1 MSSNLYNIYRNNT
14 LQLAKTL
21 IIKSA
26 ESARLLNEGLI
37 EYGVSVDD
45 TRPETWMYYMNLA
58 GEYHPLNVPMTV
70 LSQDTLEEIPFTKES
85 LLEHRATARSYYYG
99 SSYYRALVDRYPA
112 QEALIRGII
121 DPVDKEQA
129 IAAADF
135 TILSYN
141 RTLVEAAETNLI
153 PELQR
158 WIKAFA
164 RNWYNPGFLIT
175 EDHYL
180 AGLLAMMHFQ
190 IPIEILNI
198 RNRNRHTG
206 YVHSFHLWSFLGGHN
221 YLDDYKE
228 FLTRNQAM
236 WLYKNIRYIEANAG
250 RTENFHELIEHIMTE
265 RGFPIGAYSMYQN
278 SDTMPEEILP
288 DAGVTFKPLNFKQE
302 QEITHGGKTLDR
314 ILEQEHDLAK
324 FNPDFYGEDLER
336 ITTRVK
342 VGLSNMFTSK
352 VLESSVYDKSMAQP
366 IRMIDILLNHWIYW
380 AYSGTYTTMISVQN
394 PHNGETIVMDS
405 KDAVVAF
412 YYCLNRSFGIRL
424 KDIPDIEVW
433 GVLNLKLPTTSELRK
448 LAPPQYISDYLIRT
462 AQDAVPQVRKI
473 VSTETFYL
481 KCNEIREMRY
491 KHRELYALREHFRSR
506 GFMEMITRHHLIT
519 KRIPL
524 VSRPTSFT
532 QFFKERNWDLENL
545 PEMTYTMIA
554 QNIITTVT
562 GQDLFYVK
570 TVSEVQSA
578 MLRLLQQLSSYA
590 IHVIRDGQST
600 EAIVLDWAAIRV
612 GDLGIYG
619 SSEIRTPWAPISVKR
634 TKGYLRADVDYQL
647 TRVGSTIRGWIRS
660 LTRVKYDPSISY
672 HLTGKCRYGVRGLAP
687 SVYYRFGKAVSI
699 EDLVHTVDLP
709 GLVETHVQTGDVD
722 LNKPELPGLNEK

>member
-26 ESARLLNEGLI
+26 ESARLINDGLRL
-37 EYGVSVDD
+37 YGASVDD
-45 TRPETWMYYMNLA
+45 TRPETWIYYMNLA

-70 LSQDTLEEIPFTKES
+70 MSLDTLEEIPFTKES
-85 LLEHRATARSYYYG
+85 LLEHRATARNYYYG
-99 SSYYRALVDRYPA
+99 STYYRALVNRYPA

-121 DPVDKEQA
+121 DPVDLDEA
-129 IAAADF
+129 VAADDF
-135 TILSYN
+135 TILNYN
-141 RTLVEAAETNLI
+141 RSLVESAETNLI
-153 PELQR
+153 PELQK
-158 WIKAFA
+158 WITAFA

-175 EDHYL
+175 EDLYL

-190 IPIEILNI
+190 IPTVIMNI

-250 RTENFHELIEHIMTE
+250 RSDNFRELIEHVMTE
-265 RGFPIGAYSMYQN
+265 RGFPIGAYSLYQD
-278 SDTMPEEILP
+278 SSPMPESLYP
-288 DAGVTFKPLNFKQE
+288 DSGVVFRPLNFVQE
-302 QEITHGGKTLDR
+302 QEITHSGKTLDR
-314 ILEQEHDLAK
+314 IIEQEQTLAK
-324 FNPDFYGEDLER
+324 FNPDFMQEDFDN
-336 ITTRVK
+336 INTRVK
-342 VGLSNMFTSK
+342 TGLSNLFTSK

-366 IRMIDILLNHWIYW
+366 IRMLDVLLNHWIYW
-380 AYSGTYTTMISVQN
+380 SYSGIYTTMISVQN

-405 KDAVVAF
+405 RDAVVAF
-412 YYCLNRSFGIRL
+412 YYCLNRAFGITL
-424 KDIPDIEVW
+424 KDVPDIEVW
-433 GVLNLKLPTTSELRK
+433 DVLNLKQPSFSELRA

-462 AQDAVPQVRKI
+462 AQDAIPQVRKI

-481 KCNEIREMRY
+481 KCTEILDMRF
-491 KHRELYALREHFRSR
+491 KHRELYALREHMRSR
-506 GFMEMITRHHLIT
+506 GFMEMITRHTLIT

-532 QFFKERNWDLENL
+532 QFFKERNWDLEHL

-570 TVSEVQSA
+570 TVSEVQTA

-600 EAIVLDWAAIRV
+600 EAIVMDWAAIRV
-612 GDLGIYG
+612 GDLGIHG
-619 SSEIRTPWAPISVKR
+619 DSEIRAPWAPIVVKR
-634 TKGYLRADVDYQL
+634 AKGYLRGYIDYQL
-647 TRVGSTIRGWIRS
+647 TEIGSTLRGWVRS
-660 LTRVKYDPSISY
+660 LSAIRYDPTVHY
-672 HLTGKCRYGVRGLAP
+672 QLTGKAKIAIRGLAP
-687 SVYYRFGKAVSI
+687 SVYYRFGKAVDI
-699 EDLVHTVDLP
+699 NDLVHTVDLP
-709 GLVETHVQTGDVD
+709 GLVEKPYQDGDTD
-722 LNKPELPGLNEK
+722 LQNTNLPGLNE